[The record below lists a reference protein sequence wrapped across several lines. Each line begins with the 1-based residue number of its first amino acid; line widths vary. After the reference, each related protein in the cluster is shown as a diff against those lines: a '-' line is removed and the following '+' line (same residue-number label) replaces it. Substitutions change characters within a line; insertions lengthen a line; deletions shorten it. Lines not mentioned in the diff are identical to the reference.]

1 MQVVS
6 AIANAIQNPHIFLTK
21 GARID
26 NIWYLPLSHC
36 DCLAEIS
43 IFLYTYATINFQICV
58 SDLNSLVPKNIV
70 KY

>member
-6 AIANAIQNPHIFLTK
+6 AIADAIQKPHIFLTK
-21 GARID
+21 GAHTD
-26 NIWYLPLSHC
+26 NIWYLALSRC

-43 IFLYTYATINFQICV
+43 IFLYPYGTINFKICV
-58 SDLNSLVPKNIV
+58 SDLNSLVPKTIV